1 MIKYLDLKR
10 VNEAYEPALS
20 AAVEKVVR
28 SGWYL
33 LGEQVQSFEKQFAQF
48 CGVSH
53 CVGVGNGL
61 DALRLI
67 FRAYCEMGRMQK
79 GDEVIVPANT
89 YIASI
94 LAVSDNGLQPVLCE
108 PDEATLL
115 MDAKRIEA
123 LITPATKA
131 IMVVHLYG
139 RAMEMQPINE
149 LAQRYGLKVIEDA
162 AQAHGA
168 RYNGACVGALGD
180 AAGFSFYPGK
190 NLGALGD
197 GGAVTTNDTELV
209 QVIRALANYGS
220 EKKYV
225 NSYQGLNSRLD
236 EIQAAVLNCKLPF
249 LLPEHKR
256 RVALAKRYLAEIKQ
270 PLVQLPIVTDF
281 EGHVFHIFPIR
292 CTRRDELQ
300 LFLRQKGV
308 ETLIHYP
315 IPPHQQAAYPHWNN
329 LSLPITTAIH
339 QTELSLPLYP
349 AMLDVEVDA
358 VVAAINAFQ

>member
-20 AAVEKVVR
+20 VAVEKVVR

-168 RYNGACVGALGD
+168 RYNGVYVGALGD

-256 RVALAKRYLAEIKQ
+256 RVALAKRYLTEIKQ
-270 PLVQLPIVTDF
+270 PLVQLPVVTDF

-300 LFLRQKGV
+300 
-308 ETLIHYP
+308 
-315 IPPHQQAAYPHWNN
+315 
-329 LSLPITTAIH
+329 
-339 QTELSLPLYP
+339 
-349 AMLDVEVDA
+349 
-358 VVAAINAFQ
+358 

>member
-20 AAVEKVVR
+20 VAVEKVVR

>member
-292 CTRRDELQ
+292 STRRDELQ
-300 LFLRQKGV
+300 LFLRQNGV

>member
-20 AAVEKVVR
+20 VAVEKVVR

-67 FRAYCEMGRMQK
+67 FRAYCEMGFMHK